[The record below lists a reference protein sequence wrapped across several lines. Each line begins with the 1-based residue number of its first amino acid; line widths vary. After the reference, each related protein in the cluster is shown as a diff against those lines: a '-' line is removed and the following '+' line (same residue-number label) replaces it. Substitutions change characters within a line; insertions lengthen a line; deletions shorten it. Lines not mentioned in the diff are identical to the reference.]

1 MCAHI
6 GQNQHIYPPSIN
18 RLHFWLEAPSPLFRR
33 LALGAAI
40 EKNFLFF
47 FRLSFYARLITIWV
61 YFISLR
67 ITASI
72 WFLDFIFPILNSY
85 SYFIFLFFS
94 YSRLDSC
101 FDSVFRLSYLIIST
115 RLKFVI
121 LYSILFFG
129 ISIVST
135 RYKFCSIFTRLWFSY
150 SLLNLYSH
158 QFRLVSALFILC
170 FNSSTLY
177 LFNSSACY
185 KQTSMLMQSLFYACF
200 GYFKAFWRVFA
211 CFRYSLSSWDK
222 IMRQKA

>member
-18 RLHFWLEAPSPLFRR
+18 RLHFWLEAPSLFCAGWRWG
-33 LALGAAI
+33 L
-40 EKNFLFF
+40 
-47 FRLSFYARLITIWV
+47 LSRK
-61 YFISLR
+61 
-67 ITASI
+67 
-72 WFLDFIFPILNSY
+72 
-85 SYFIFLFFS
+85 IFLFFP

-158 QFRLVSALFILC
+158 QFRLVSALSILC

>member
-1 MCAHI
+1 MTR
-6 GQNQHIYPPSIN
+6 YP
-18 RLHFWLEAPSPLFRR
+18 LPLFRR

-40 EKNFLFF
+40 EKNF
-47 FRLSFYARLITIWV
+47 
-61 YFISLR
+61 FI
-67 ITASI
+67 
-72 WFLDFIFPILNSY
+72 
-85 SYFIFLFFS
+85 FIFLISLVIYQKSGLKIFFEFYTRYS
-94 YSRLDSC
+94 YLWNFFYFFYSRLDSC

-158 QFRLVSALFILC
+158 QFRLVSALSILC

-211 CFRYSLSSWDK
+211 CFRCSLSPWDK

>member
-1 MCAHI
+1 MT
-6 GQNQHIYPPSIN
+6 
-18 RLHFWLEAPSPLFRR
+18 RTPSPFCAGWRWGL
-33 LALGAAI
+33 
-40 EKNFLFF
+40 
-47 FRLSFYARLITIWV
+47 LSRK
-61 YFISLR
+61 
-67 ITASI
+67 
-72 WFLDFIFPILNSY
+72 IF
-85 SYFIFLFFS
+85 FIFLTSFWIFIFFLIS
-94 YSRLDSC
+94 LIFIECLDWEYFSRLSYSIPTRILFFYFFYSRLDSC

-129 ISIVST
+129 IYIVST

-158 QFRLVSALFILC
+158 QFRLVSALSILC

-200 GYFKAFWRVFA
+200 GYFKAFWRVFV
-211 CFRYSLSSWDK
+211 CFRCSLSSWVK

>member
-1 MCAHI
+1 MTRGAL
-6 GQNQHIYPPSIN
+6 PF
-18 RLHFWLEAPSPLFRR
+18 LRR
-33 LALGAAI
+33 LTVGAAI
-40 EKNFLFF
+40 EKNFFLFF
-47 FRLSFYARLITIWV
+47 W
-61 YFISLR
+61 LR
-67 ITASI
+67 
-72 WFLDFIFPILNSY
+72 FG
-85 SYFIFLFFS
+85 FLFFS

-158 QFRLVSALFILC
+158 QFRLVSALSILC

-185 KQTSMLMQSLFYACF
+185 KQTSMLIQVCF
-200 GYFKAFWRVFA
+200 MLVLAILRLSDVFLLVLGVVY
-211 CFRYSLSSWDK
+211 CLWLK
-222 IMRQKA
+222 